1 MARASSACR
10 TTNTTAHSGRRLAQ
24 GCSACSS
31 TSSPRASVA
40 PAASGYAYGSH
51 RRSAQRWRRRKR
63 YAHRHATPS
72 FRSNISALSRACA
85 AMYCLCA
92 GPVARLK
99 LLIEH
104 PSVGMAPAASGYA
117 YGSLRRSAP
126 EAVEAQE
133 EEEDG
138 WADEARVRRERRRDG
153 RWRDE
158 QRIFLGF
165 AAPRSRRANGHHPRH
180 PRPRRANAVAARAV
194 AARAVAARTVAAV
207 PRPRRPRPSC

>member
-99 LLIEH
+99 LLIKH
-104 PSVGMAPAASGYA
+104 PSVGGSC
-117 YGSLRRSAP
+117 SLRVCIRESPALGTRSGGGA
-126 EAVEAQE
+126 
-133 EEEDG
+133 G
-138 WADEARVRRERRRDG
+138 GGGGRLGRRGARATRAAARRPV
-153 RWRDE
+153 
-158 QRIFLGF
+158 
-165 AAPRSRRANGHHPRH
+165 ARRAANLPRL
-180 PRPRRANAVAARAV
+180 RRAALAQGERSSSSPPSPS
-194 AARAVAARTVAAV
+194 
-207 PRPRRPRPSC
+207 PRQCRRCPCRRRPRSAVKPCL